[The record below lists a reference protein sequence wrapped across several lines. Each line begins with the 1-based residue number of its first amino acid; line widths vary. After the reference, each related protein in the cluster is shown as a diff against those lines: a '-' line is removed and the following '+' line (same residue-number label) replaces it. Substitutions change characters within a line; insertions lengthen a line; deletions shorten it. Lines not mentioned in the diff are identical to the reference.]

1 MAKKVG
7 VSEATV
13 SRVLN
18 GKPGVSAATRQSV
31 LSALDVLGYER
42 PTQLRGER
50 ARLVG
55 LVLPELQNPI
65 FPAFAEVIGGA
76 LAQQGLTPVLC
87 TQTKGGV
94 SEADYV
100 ELLLQ
105 QQVSGVVFA
114 GGGLFAQADAPH
126 DHYRLLAERNIP
138 VVLVNASIADL
149 GFPCIACD
157 DAVAVGQSW
166 RHLASLGHE
175 RIGLVLGPSD
185 HIPSR
190 RKLAAAQEAAAAA
203 GGTLPDVY
211 VGGPCSPGRRRPDR
225 RRYPGPRRH
234 RHHLRQR
241 PLALPAPSAE
251 RAMFSLEGGQAAATR
266 LLDRGVTGI
275 ICASD
280 PLALGAVRAARRR
293 GHHVPHDVSVV
304 GYDDS
309 AFMTCTEPPLTTV
322 RQPIEAMGRA
332 AVDLLCAQIQG
343 TEVPHSELLFE
354 PELVVRGSTAQVSTR

>member
-1 MAKKVG
+1 MTRRLAQVAKKVG

-18 GKPGVSAATRQSV
+18 GKPGVSEATRQSV
-31 LSALDVLGYER
+31 LTALDVLGYER

-100 ELLLQ
+100 DLLLQ

-114 GGGLFAQADAPH
+114 GGLFAQAAAPH
-126 DHYRLLAERNIP
+126 DHYHQLAERNIP
-138 VVLVNASIADL
+138 VVLINAAIEGL
-149 GFPCIACD
+149 NFPCVSCD
-157 DAVAVGQSW
+157 DAVAVEQAW

-175 RIGLVLGPSD
+175 RIGLVLGPGD

-190 RKLAAAQEAAAAA
+190 RKLEAARGVVAAT
-203 GGTLPDVY
+203 GKELTDEFV
-211 VGGPCSPGRRRPDR
+211 
-225 RRYPGPRRH
+225 
-234 RHHLRQR
+234 
-241 PLALPAPSAE
+241 E
-251 RAMFSLEGGQAAATR
+251 RSIFSLEGGQASAAR
-266 LLDRGVTGI
+266 LLERGVTGI
-275 ICASD
+275 VCASD
-280 PLALGAVRAARRR
+280 PLALGAIRAARRR
-293 GHHVPHDVSVV
+293 GLSVPEDVSVV
-304 GYDDS
+304 GFDDS
-309 AFMTCTEPPLTTV
+309 AFMNCTEPPLSTV

-332 AVDLLCAQIQG
+332 VVELLCAQIQG
-343 TEVPHSELLFE
+343 TQTHPGELLFE
-354 PELVVRGSTAQVSTR
+354 PELVVRGSTAQPPVG

>member
-1 MAKKVG
+1 MTRRLAQVAKKVG

-18 GKPGVSAATRQSV
+18 GKPGVSDSTRQAV

-76 LAQQGLTPVLC
+76 LAQLGLTPVLC

-100 ELLLQ
+100 DLLLQ

-114 GGGLFAQADAPH
+114 GGLYAQADAPH
-126 DHYRLLAERNIP
+126 DHYRQLADRNIP
-138 VVLVNASIADL
+138 VVLVNAAIEHL
-149 GFPCIACD
+149 GFPCVSCD
-157 DAVAVGQSW
+157 DAVAVEQAW

-175 RIGLVLGPSD
+175 RIGLVLGPAD
-185 HIPSR
+185 HMPSQ
-190 RKLAAAQEAAAAA
+190 RKLAAARALAPD
-203 GGTLPDVY
+203 LPDEHV
-211 VGGPCSPGRRRPDR
+211 
-225 RRYPGPRRH
+225 
-234 RHHLRQR
+234 
-241 PLALPAPSAE
+241 A

-280 PLALGAVRAARRR
+280 PLALGAVRAARRK
-293 GHHVPHDVSVV
+293 GLVVPGEVSVV

-309 AFMTCTEPPLTTV
+309 AFMNCTEPPLTTV

-332 AVDLLCAQIQG
+332 AVELLSAQIG
-343 TEVPHSELLFE
+343 GSSVTAEELLFE
-354 PELVVRGSTAQVSTR
+354 PELVVRGSTAQAPRH

>member
-1 MAKKVG
+1 MTRRLAQVAKKVG

-18 GKPGVSAATRQSV
+18 GKPGVSDSTRQSV
-31 LSALDVLGYER
+31 LTALDVLGYER

-65 FPAFAEVIGGA
+65 FPLFAEVIGGA

-105 QQVSGVVFA
+105 QHVSGVVFA

-126 DHYRLLAERNIP
+126 DHYRQLAERRIP
-138 VVLVNASIADL
+138 VVLINAPIEGLD
-149 GFPCIACD
+149 FPCVSCD
-157 DAVAVGQSW
+157 DAVAVEQAW
-166 RHLASLGHE
+166 RHLTLLGHE
-175 RIGLVLGPSD
+175 RIGVVLGPSD

-190 RKLAAAQEAAAAA
+190 RKLAAARAAAEAA
-203 GGTLPDVY
+203 GGSLPDAY
-211 VGGPCSPGRRRPDR
+211 V
-225 RRYPGPRRH
+225 
-234 RHHLRQR
+234 
-241 PLALPAPSAE
+241 E
-251 RAMFSLEGGQAAATR
+251 RSMFSLEGGQAATAR
-266 LLDRGVTGI
+266 LLDRGVTGVV
-275 ICASD
+275 CASD
-280 PLALGAVRAARRR
+280 PLALGAIRAARRR
-293 GHHVPHDVSVV
+293 GLAVPEQVSVV

-309 AFMTCTEPPLTTV
+309 AFMNCTEPPLTTV
-322 RQPIEAMGRA
+322 RQPVEAMGRA

-343 TEVPHSELLFE
+343 AEVQPGELLFE
-354 PELVVRGSTAQVSTR
+354 PELVVRGSTTQAPRG

>member
-1 MAKKVG
+1 MTRRLAQVAKKVG

-18 GKPGVSAATRQSV
+18 GKPGVSEATRQSV
-31 LSALDVLGYER
+31 LTALDVLGYER

-65 FPAFAEVIGGA
+65 FPALAEVIGGA

-100 ELLLQ
+100 DLLLQ
-105 QQVSGVVFA
+105 QQVSGVIFA
-114 GGGLFAQADAPH
+114 GGLFAQADAPH
-126 DHYRLLAERNIP
+126 EHYRLLAERKVP
-138 VVLVNASIADL
+138 VVLINASIEGLD
-149 GFPCIACD
+149 FPCVACD
-157 DAVAVGQSW
+157 DAVAIEQAW

-175 RIGLVLGPSD
+175 RIGLVIGPAD
-185 HIPSR
+185 HMPSR
-190 RKLAAAQEAAAAA
+190 RKLEAAHVAAAAM
-203 GGTLPDVY
+203 GT
-211 VGGPCSPGRRRPDR
+211 
-225 RRYPGPRRH
+225 
-234 RHHLRQR
+234 
-241 PLALPAPSAE
+241 ALPEEFVQRSI
-251 RAMFSLEGGQAAATR
+251 FSLEGGQAAATR
-266 LLDRGVTGI
+266 LLAEGVTGI
-275 ICASD
+275 VCASD

-293 GHHVPHDVSVV
+293 GLSVPKDVSVV
-304 GYDDS
+304 GFDDS

-343 TEVPHSELLFE
+343 SHPGPGELLFE
-354 PELVVRGSTAQVSTR
+354 SELVVRGSTAPPPGR